1 MFSLRRFIATLL
13 IIAVFSVGLG
23 LLPSPL
29 IQNATAVSCEHA
41 MDQCKLYWEASAL
54 ACKAFGESSNACI
67 VSRYEAYLNCLYLL
81 AICED

>member
-29 IQNATAVSCEHA
+29 IQNATAISCDHA
-41 MDQCKLYWEASAL
+41 MDQCDLYWAASDL
-54 ACKAFGESSNACI
+54 ACRVFGESSNACI
-67 VSRYEAYLNCLYLL
+67 VSRYEAYLGCMYLL
-81 AICED
+81 AICEG